1 MESVTHFDFL
11 NMEPLLERNIGVVP
25 VRDVNLRSQKR
36 RETLTWCYYNRGEYN
51 WIEQTQRAQGR
62 GFFAAFVS
70 ELPGSIKKSQG
81 PKSLGL
87 PSSGRSGDF

>member
-1 MESVTHFDFL
+1 
-11 NMEPLLERNIGVVP
+11 LL
-25 VRDVNLRSQKR
+25 
-36 RETLTWCYYNRGEYN
+36 YN

-87 PSSGRSGDF
+87 LVAILERRSSLNLVDSQGGVASGNAVGNWRSIHN